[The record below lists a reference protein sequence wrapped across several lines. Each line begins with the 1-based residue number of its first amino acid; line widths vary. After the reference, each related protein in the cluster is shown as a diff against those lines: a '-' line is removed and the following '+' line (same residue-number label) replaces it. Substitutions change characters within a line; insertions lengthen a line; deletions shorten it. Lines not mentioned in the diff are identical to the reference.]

1 MLFFWLFL
9 LFAAAVAAAVW
20 LAGGGVLLA
29 ILGFVLGFGLALL
42 LTLVVVRL
50 LTRKTDLSKPDAVQ
64 NPIARRGCAIT
75 GEILCRLG
83 GVRADLRGLEKLP
96 KEGRFL
102 FVCNH
107 RSLFDPLM
115 VMGYLADWNI
125 AFISKPSNMR
135 IPLAGPSA
143 ATAGFLA
150 IDRENDRAALRSILT
165 AADYLKRG
173 LCSIGVYPE
182 GTRSHTREM
191 LPFHKGSFKIAQRG
205 NVPLVVAGISGSEK
219 LKRGYCLHPHR
230 VTLEILDVIP
240 AAEVKA
246 ASTSELSARSRASIQ
261 AFLDREEAR
270 T

>member
-9 LFAAAVAAAVW
+9 LGGCAVAAGIW
-20 LAGGGVLLA
+20 FAGGGVLLA
-29 ILGFVLGFGLALL
+29 IPGFVLGFALTLL

-50 LTRKTDLSKPDAVQ
+50 RTRKTDLSKPDAVQ
-64 NPIARRGCAIT
+64 NPVARRGCAVT
-75 GEILCRLG
+75 GEILCTLG

-135 IPLAGPSA
+135 IPLAGSA
-143 ATAGFLA
+143 AQTAGFLA
-150 IDRENDRAALRSILT
+150 IDRENDRNALRSILT
-165 AADYLKRG
+165 AADYLKRDI
-173 LCSIGVYPE
+173 CSIGVYPE
-182 GTRSHTREM
+182 GTRSHTKEM

-219 LKRGYCLHPHR
+219 LKQGYCLHPHR
-230 VTLEILDVIP
+230 VILEILDVIP

-246 ASTSELSARSRASIQ
+246 ASTADLAERSRALIQ
-261 AFLDREEAR
+261 AFLDREEAQA
-270 T
+270 

>member
-9 LFAAAVAAAVW
+9 LAGAAAAAGIS
-20 LAGGGVLLA
+20 LAGGGVGLA

-42 LTLVVVRL
+42 LTLIVLRL

-75 GEILCRLG
+75 GEILCKLG

-115 VMGYLADWNI
+115 VMGYLADENI

-135 IPLAGPSA
+135 IPLAGA
-143 ATAGFLA
+143 IAQTAGFLG
-150 IDRENDRAALRSILT
+150 IDRENDRNALRTILT
-165 AADYLKRG
+165 AADYLKRD

-182 GTRSHTREM
+182 GTRSHTRAM

-205 NVPLVVAGISGSEK
+205 GVPLVIAGISGSEK
-219 LKRGYCLHPHR
+219 LKQGYFLHPHR
-230 VTLEILDVIP
+230 VTLEILEVIP

-246 ASTSELSARSRASIQ
+246 ASTAELSERSRALIQ

-270 T
+270 A